1 MVFLAGMLPYDRENH
16 VVGDDIAAQIRKA
29 FENLKLGI
37 EEVGGSLADV
47 CMITVY
53 TSHTDLQTEVFPKIN
68 PVYWDFFPVDPPA
81 RAVIGGIALT
91 RPGVYVE
98 LVATAVLAQ

>member
-1 MVFLAGMLPYDRENH
+1 MTDRECFNPMGLAPPTGMPGHASYSWVVRRGRMVFLAGMLPYDRENH

-53 TSHTDLQTEVFPKIN
+53 TSHTDLQTEVFPKI
-68 PVYWDFFPVDPPA
+68 
-81 RAVIGGIALT
+81 
-91 RPGVYVE
+91 
-98 LVATAVLAQ
+98 